1 MSENPKLTLY
11 LDDLTV
17 GELKKR
23 AKEQNM
29 TVNQLL
35 VGVLD
40 TWLEERRRNVR
51 LGRLKNRA
59 TVYQLLVT
67 GRRSGK

>member
-23 AKEQNM
+23 AKEQNT

-40 TWLEERRRNVR
+40 TWLEERRKNVR

-59 TVYQLLVT
+59 TVHQLLVT

>member
-23 AKEQNM
+23 AKEQNV

-40 TWLEERRRNVR
+40 TWLEERRKNVR

>member
-40 TWLEERRRNVR
+40 TWLEERRKNVR